1 MTEEKMNKEEIN
13 QENSCS
19 NKNCTCESCDCE
31 KDGNECTCGTTCD
44 CKEGSECN
52 CEDECDC
59 DDCTCGCS
67 EEKCSENCT
76 CTSNEENSKIEELTK
91 EIAHLTEENKALL
104 NKAQTA
110 QAEMINFR
118 RRKEEEYLTKSKY
131 ANQDLITEII
141 PIVDNFERAI
151 KFDDNDLTD
160 ELSKFLDGFKMMYS
174 QLTTILRNFGVEE
187 ISRKGE
193 IFDPNQEEALMS
205 DSLEGYK
212 DDEVLE
218 VLLKGYKLK
227 DRVIRPATVKVNKI
241 NK

>member
-1 MTEEKMNKEEIN
+1 MTEEKINEVKQDETCENK
-13 QENSCS
+13 
-19 NKNCTCESCDCE
+19 KCTCEDC
-31 KDGNECTCGTTCD
+31 N
-44 CKEGSECN
+44 CKEEENICNCENTCNCDENCECN
-52 CEDECDC
+52 CEEECS
-59 DDCTCGCS
+59 CS
-67 EEKCSENCT
+67 SCE
-76 CTSNEENSKIEELTK
+76 CTSNIEDEKMKELLS
-91 EIAHLTEENKALL
+91 EINRLTEENKILL

-118 RRKEEEYLTKSKY
+118 RRKEEEYLNKSKY

-174 QLTTILRNFGVEE
+174 QLTTVLRNFGVEE
-187 ISRKGE
+187 ISRRGE
-193 IFDPNQEEALMS
+193 IFDPSQEEALMT
-205 DSLEGYK
+205 DSLEEYQ

-241 NK
+241 N